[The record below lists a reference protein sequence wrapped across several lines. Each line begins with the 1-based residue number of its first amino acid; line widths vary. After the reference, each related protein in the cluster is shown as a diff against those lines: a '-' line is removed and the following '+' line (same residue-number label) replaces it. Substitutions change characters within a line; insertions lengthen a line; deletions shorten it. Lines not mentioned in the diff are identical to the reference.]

1 MNPPFEEGQ
10 DILHVRHAYECLA
23 EDGAMVAIM
32 SEGSF
37 FRQDKRAAD
46 FRAWLDLVG
55 GSNEELPADAFKES
69 GTSVR
74 TRLVVIRK

>member
-1 MNPPFEEGQ
+1 
-10 DILHVRHAYECLA
+10 
-23 EDGAMVAIM
+23 M